1 MGSKNLRRIV
11 LVGNGSFLKEGVTR
25 LLRSAN
31 FRVATSVSRA
41 EDFLSSNVHPRQLLF
56 LIVHTC
62 DDFVVVAEQIELLRR
77 SSPGGRIAV
86 VTDCYRQ
93 EEMTAA
99 FRTGS
104 NGYFVDVMKS
114 DVFIKSI
121 ELVMIG
127 EVVFPRAFLGLVFGP
142 EGAPRDH
149 VGPSDANHEFFATPR
164 DAVIPQLSPREK
176 AILRCLV
183 EGESNKSIARKFQ
196 ITEGTVKCHVKA
208 TLRKI
213 RVNNRTQAA
222 IWEMRN
228 RSLARTTSDSSLPAL
243 AMPWNPAIDG
253 SMPPAASKLH

>member
-1 MGSKNLRRIV
+1 MGLRNLLRIV

-31 FRVATSVSRA
+31 FRVETSVLRA
-41 EDFLSSNVHPRQLLF
+41 EDFLSSKVQPRQLLF

-86 VTDCYRQ
+86 VTDRYRQ

-127 EVVFPRAFLGLVFGP
+127 EVVFPRAFLRLVFGP
-142 EGAPRDH
+142 EGAPRVH
-149 VGPSDANHEFFATPR
+149 VGPSDANEFFATPR

-228 RSLARTTSDSSLPAL
+228 RSLARATSDSSLPAL

-253 SMPPAASKLH
+253 SMPPAASKRH